1 MSTIAAQ
8 APAEN
13 AGASTA
19 PRPISVDARTLGRS
33 VGWILVG
40 AAAAV
45 LLAVAWI
52 VPFGGRAL
60 SVMSGSMSPAIETGD
75 VVVSRGVSPLEIRR
89 GDVITFRDPTDA
101 ERLITHRVKEI
112 QITGGEARFVTKGD
126 ANNSAERWTVPA
138 EGEVGLVLYRLP
150 KLGYAL
156 VWLGNPLAKLLLV
169 ALPALL
175 LGGYELRRIW
185 APDEGT
191 EDARTA

>member
-1 MSTIAAQ
+1 MSAMAA
-8 APAEN
+8 PVRAETE
-13 AGASTA
+13 A
-19 PRPISVDARTLGRS
+19 RPPSADARALGRS
-33 VGWILVG
+33 LGWLLLG

-45 LLAVAWI
+45 LVAVAWI

-75 VVVSRGVSPLEIRR
+75 VVVSRPVPPLEIRR
-89 GDVITFRDPTDA
+89 GDVITFRDPTDS

-126 ANNSAERWTVPA
+126 ANNSAERWAVA
-138 EGEVGLVLYRLP
+138 ADGEVGLVVYRLP

-156 VWLGNPLAKLLLV
+156 AWLGHPLAKLLLV

-175 LGGYELRRIW
+175 LGAYELRRIW
-185 APDEGT
+185 AAEEGS
-191 EDARTA
+191 EDARLA